1 MAKLVVIK
9 EGKSRI
15 MDQASLLQE
24 SELQDLLEKYP
35 SIIPMEEIGEESQ
48 LTLIGREVNLP
59 SGSAVDLLYVDNDG
73 VLTLVETKLA
83 KNPEARRTVVG
94 QIIEYAS
101 YVSRWTVD
109 DVYQVA
115 GGYSASLPADEDFQA
130 KLAENLRKGK
140 MRLIIAVDEAV
151 EPLKSTVT
159 FLNENSNFD
168 IFLLVVRTFRD
179 AEQRIVA
186 PTLFGY
192 PRPYDKK
199 GTTWNLRSF
208 LTQMEKHRGEEVKD
222 TAYKLYQFL
231 KSFGK
236 IKWGTGPVIGSFTF
250 QMQDYP
256 VLSVQTDG
264 FVYVRFDQL
273 KDRVSRESLDKFRKR
288 LNEIEGVNI
297 GKEVLTANKYP
308 SIKLELLKEEGQ
320 FEKLCQAV
328 SQLCQNIQAAQPQG
342 YE

>member
-9 EGKSRI
+9 ESESRV
-15 MDQASLLQE
+15 MDQASFLQE

-59 SGSAVDLLYVDNDG
+59 SGSIDLLYVDNDG

-115 GGYSASLPADEDFQA
+115 EGYPASLPADEDFQA
-130 KLAENLRKGK
+130 RLAENLRKGRI
-140 MRLIIAVDEAV
+140 RLIIAVDEAV
-151 EPLKSTVT
+151 EPLKSTVI

-168 IFLLVVRTFRD
+168 LFLLVVRTFRD
-179 AEQRIVA
+179 AEQRIAA

-192 PRPYDKK
+192 SRKQHPTPRD
-199 GTTWNLRSF
+199 LESF
-208 LTQMEKHRGEEVKD
+208 LKEMERRHGKKEKEIAD
-222 TAYKLYQFL
+222 KLHQFL
-231 KSFGK
+231 KPLGE
-236 IKWGTGPVIGSFTF
+236 INWGTGPVIGSFSF
-250 QMQDYP
+250 QMPERGYP

-264 FVYVRFDQL
+264 FIFVRFDQL
-273 KDRVSRESLDKFRKR
+273 KDRLSLEGLDKFRR
-288 LNEIEGVNI
+288 GLNEIEGVNI
-297 GKEVLTANKYP
+297 GKEVLSANKYP

-328 SQLCQNIQAAQPQG
+328 SQLCQNIQRL
-342 YE
+342 